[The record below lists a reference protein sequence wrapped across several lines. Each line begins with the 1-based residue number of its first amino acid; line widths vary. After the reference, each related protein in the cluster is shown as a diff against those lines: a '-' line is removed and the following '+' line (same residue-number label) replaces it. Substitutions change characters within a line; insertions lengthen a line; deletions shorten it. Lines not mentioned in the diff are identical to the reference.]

1 MAAALGRHGV
11 ETFVVDADQP
21 GATLR
26 AELDARRLKARTVA
40 IGLPRGSVTVKP
52 IELPPVAGV
61 LRDMVKF
68 ELERHLPFPAEDA
81 PFDFLPLPVNG
92 DAGLATGRRVLV
104 AAADRRIVD
113 SAVRLVEEAR
123 LRPVSVT
130 LAAHDLVG
138 LARVPTGKH
147 IVWTHRTTDATDLI
161 FIGGGSIVLSRSV
174 PTTDESRVTDE
185 IRKSFT
191 VTRWRGCDAV
201 WVSGD
206 GGPPIK
212 NTITPL
218 HELAAPVTEPP
229 YTQRARKLLAGAEET
244 SGASML
250 AIAVAAGRGVRPLD
264 LIPDA
269 LRPRRLTRPQLIT
282 LGMAGFMILLAV
294 IALLAPGYRAR
305 RHLAALN
312 ADITRMAPDV
322 RGVEKVLGELEAK
335 RRLVAM
341 IESLEATA
349 IRPLP
354 VLRDLTDLLPG
365 DAWLTTVSLD
375 NKGIELTGQA
385 AAASALIPVL
395 ENSPRF
401 ARVEFASPV
410 TRGRDREQFRIR
422 AAWETP
428 TAASD
433 STLGGSAAVAM
444 PPPFGPPPAGGGP
457 TLGGPAVAPGGPA
470 LGPPPGAPALGG
482 AAPGGAVAPSRPA
495 LGATTPATP
504 TPGAPAPGL
513 PPGPAPGANR
523 PMPPAPRGE
532 LR

>member
-1 MAAALGRHGV
+1 MQLTSPSLGVVLGGDRLVAAVLGRHGV
-11 ETFVVDADQP
+11 ETFVIEADQP

-92 DAGLATGRRVLV
+92 DSGLAVGRRVLV

-113 SAVRLVEEAR
+113 SAVRLVQEAH
-123 LRPVSVT
+123 LRPVSLT

-138 LARVPTGKH
+138 LARIPAGKH
-147 IVWTHRTTDATDLI
+147 IVWVHRAGDATDLV

-174 PTTDESRVTDE
+174 PSSDESRVTDE
-185 IRKSFT
+185 IRRSFT

-206 GGPPIK
+206 GGPPLK

-218 HELAAPVTEPP
+218 HELAAPVSEPP
-229 YTQRARKLLAGAEET
+229 YSPRARKLLAAAEEN
-244 SGASML
+244 SGATVL

-269 LRPRRLTRPQLIT
+269 LRPRRLTRPQLVT
-282 LGMAGFMILLAV
+282 LGMAGIAIFLAM

-312 ADITRMAPDV
+312 ADIARMAPDV
-322 RGVEKVLGELEAK
+322 RGVERVLGELEAK
-335 RRLVAM
+335 RRLLAT
-341 IESLEATA
+341 IESLESTA

-354 VLRDLTDLLPG
+354 VLRDLTDLLPS

-385 AAASALIPVL
+385 AAASGLIPVL

-433 STLGGSAAVAM
+433 SSLGGSGAAAM
-444 PPPFGPPPAGGGP
+444 PPMGSSFPPP
-457 TLGGPAVAPGGPA
+457 
-470 LGPPPGAPALGG
+470 
-482 AAPGGAVAPSRPA
+482 
-495 LGATTPATP
+495 
-504 TPGAPAPGL
+504 
-513 PPGPAPGANR
+513 PAPGAAGVAPPRAMPSTPPATLPPASAPGGNR
-523 PMPPAPRGE
+523 PAPPGRLGEPR
-532 LR
+532 

>member
-1 MAAALGRHGV
+1 MQLTSPSLGVVLSGDRLVAAALGRHGV
-11 ETFVVDADQP
+11 ETFVVEAEQP

-52 IELPPVAGV
+52 IDLPPVAGV

-92 DAGLATGRRVLV
+92 DSASAPGRRVLV

-123 LRPVSVT
+123 LRPVSMT
-130 LAAHDLVG
+130 LAAHDLLG
-138 LARVPTGKH
+138 LVRVPSNKH
-147 IVWTHRTTDATDLI
+147 VVWVHRTGDASDLL
-161 FIGGGSIVLSRSV
+161 FLAGGTMVLSRSV
-174 PTTDESRVTDE
+174 PSADEGRITDE
-185 IRKSFT
+185 IRRSFT

-206 GGPPIK
+206 GGPPLK
-212 NTITPL
+212 KTITPL
-218 HELAAPVTEPP
+218 NELGAPVTEPP
-229 YTQRARKLLAGAEET
+229 YTLRARKLLAAAEEKT
-244 SGASML
+244 GAAQL

-264 LIPDA
+264 LIPDS
-269 LRPRRLTRPQLIT
+269 LRPRRLTRPQMMTVGLAAMT
-282 LGMAGFMILLAV
+282 VLLAV

-305 RHLAALN
+305 RQLATLN
-312 ADITRMAPDV
+312 ADIARMAPDV

-335 RRLVAM
+335 RRMLTT
-341 IESLEATA
+341 IESLETTA

-354 VLRDLTDLLPG
+354 VLRELTDLLPS

-385 AAASALIPVL
+385 AAASGLIPVL

-410 TRGRDREQFRIR
+410 TRGRDKEQFRIR

-433 STLGGSAAVAM
+433 PGLGAGTAAAM
-444 PPPFGPPPAGGGP
+444 PAAPPPVGPPPPPGTAAP
-457 TLGGPAVAPGGPA
+457 PAPGASAPGMPRPTPSLSA
-470 LGPPPGAPALGG
+470 PPVPPP
-482 AAPGGAVAPSRPA
+482 AATPAPSRPPIPSRT
-495 LGATTPATP
+495 GE
-504 TPGAPAPGL
+504 
-513 PPGPAPGANR
+513 
-523 PMPPAPRGE
+523 PR
-532 LR
+532 